1 VPATSGIAYIAVPAP
16 VSLGVGSTT
25 VIFSPGAF
33 VSALISALLPLSRLI
48 DRVSEFVGRWVSWLV
63 LAAVLVSA
71 VNAVVRKVF
80 NTSSNAYLE
89 IQWYFFAAM
98 FLLAAGYTLL
108 RQEHVRIDVILS
120 RFSKR
125 TQIKIEMFGIVAF
138 LFPVVITVIDLVW
151 PLVIKAIGSGEMS
164 SNAGGLI
171 RWPIYAMVPLGFG
184 LLGLQGVSELIKRF
198 AFLQGL
204 IDDPTKKK
212 QQKSAEEELAEA
224 IRAQAEGALK

>member
-1 VPATSGIAYIAVPAP
+1 
-16 VSLGVGSTT
+16 
-25 VIFSPGAF
+25 
-33 VSALISALLPLSRLI
+33 VSALKSALLPLSQRI
-48 DRVSEFVGRWVSWLV
+48 DRLSEFVGRWVSWLV
-63 LAAVLVSA
+63 LAAVFVSA
-71 VNAVVRKVF
+71 LNAIVRKAF

-108 RQEHVRIDVILS
+108 RQEHVKIDVILS

-125 TQIKIEMFGIVAF
+125 TQIKIEIFGIVAF
-138 LFPVVITVIDLVW
+138 LFPVVFTVIQLVW
-151 PLVIKAIGSGEMS
+151 PLVTKAYVSGEMS

-184 LLGLQGVSELIKRF
+184 LLGLQGLSELIKRV

-204 IDDPTKKK
+204 IEDPTKKK
-212 QQKSAEEELAEA
+212 QEKTAEEELAEA